1 MVDSGLPCP
10 ALGHAHARARAR
22 APAGTV
28 QRDQDSQRKKAVD
41 YRLTTHHSPPTSQ
54 SHSGW
59 AVVVV
64 GGAELMFIDV
74 LLVSGCSLLAIL
86 DLKGKVTGPKSSHH
100 EPAVH
105 LLMVVVG

>member
-1 MVDSGLPCP
+1 
-10 ALGHAHARARAR
+10 
-22 APAGTV
+22 
-28 QRDQDSQRKKAVD
+28 
-41 YRLTTHHSPPTSQ
+41 
-54 SHSGW
+54 
-59 AVVVV
+59 
-64 GGAELMFIDV
+64 MFIDV